1 MPKKGEKK
9 PEAQLSQTYAAI
21 RMRKIRETRRLNNE
35 ETYLQENRVQ
45 SKHYNLN
52 WKNIRQDKPDYSDD
66 PSFEELHKSKK
77 EDKDKES
84 DNDSNKN
91 EDKDDLPDNDSNKNE
106 DNEDNDQALQQ
117 AEVEKGKNYE
127 KNKKKKM
134 TKKKKKQM
142 KKGNK
147 IPDVLNESD

>member
-9 PEAQLSQTYAAI
+9 PEAELSQTYAAI

-66 PSFEELHKSKK
+66 PSFEELQKSKK

-84 DNDSNKN
+84 DYNSNTNEDN
-91 EDKDDLPDNDSNKNE
+91 EDKDDEELLDLMLDEAS
-106 DNEDNDQALQQ
+106 QQ
-117 AEVEKGKNYE
+117 AEKEKNYE
-127 KNKKKKM
+127 KNKKKRD
-134 TKKKKKQM
+134 KKIEKLKQM

-147 IPDVLNESD
+147 ITDVLNESD

>member
-1 MPKKGEKK
+1 MPKKGDKK
-9 PEAQLSQTYAAI
+9 PDSELSQTYAAI

-35 ETYLQENRVQ
+35 DTYLQENRVQ

-66 PSFEELHKSKK
+66 PSFEELQKSKK
-77 EDKDKES
+77 EDKDKAP
-84 DNDSNKN
+84 DNDSNTNEDN
-91 EDKDDLPDNDSNKNE
+91 EDKDDEELLDLMLDE
-106 DNEDNDQALQQ
+106 ALQQ

-127 KNKKKKM
+127 KNKKKRD
-134 TKKKKKQM
+134 KKIEKLKQM

-147 IPDVLNESD
+147 IPDDIIHTDVD